1 MSIVSEALKKLEEKR
16 GLAKGHSDKVQ
27 NLKKKPLKSKRL
39 FFVLGSGVIIAGF
52 IYFLDIGVLEKQ
64 PAQKPVKEPVI
75 KKIEEPAV
83 MPGPAVVPANDAE
96 ETKRANEKEIE
107 ADVKKE
113 IREKTAGITDEEN
126 IPPEIV
132 LGGVIT
138 GEGEPYAI
146 VNGKIVKKGTVV
158 DGAEIISIGNNS
170 VTYSFS
176 KKEYTIKLR

>member
-1 MSIVSEALKKLEEKR
+1 M
-16 GLAKGHSDKVQ
+16 
-27 NLKKKPLKSKRL
+27 
-39 FFVLGSGVIIAGF
+39 LGWV
-52 IYFLDIGVLEKQ
+52 
-64 PAQKPVKEPVI
+64 
-75 KKIEEPAV
+75 
-83 MPGPAVVPANDAE
+83 VVPANDAE
-96 ETKRANEKEIE
+96 ETKRANEKEI
-107 ADVKKE
+107 
-113 IREKTAGITDEEN
+113 REKTAAITDEEN

-138 GEGEPYAI
+138 GEVEPYAI